1 MYKYKIVYW
10 PKQTQYKAY
19 IYTKRDRGGGGVLID
34 IYSPSQHSK
43 SFKATIRLTV
53 ENVIGSV
60 DFSMNIFTTTI
71 FICISLG
78 K

>member
-1 MYKYKIVYW
+1 M
-10 PKQTQYKAY
+10 
-19 IYTKRDRGGGGVLID
+19 LID